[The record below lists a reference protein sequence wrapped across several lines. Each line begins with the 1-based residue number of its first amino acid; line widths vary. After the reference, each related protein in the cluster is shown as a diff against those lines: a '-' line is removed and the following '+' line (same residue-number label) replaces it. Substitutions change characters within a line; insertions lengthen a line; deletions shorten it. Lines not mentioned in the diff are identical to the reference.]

1 MNPYYLTFRLLTAF
15 LLAPIVLLCE
25 FIGIFGLLLRALSGS
40 LKEYINLA
48 IEDAERSFKAY
59 DLN

>member
-1 MNPYYLTFRLLTAF
+1 MTAF

-40 LKEYINLA
+40 LKEYITIALD
-48 IEDAERSFKAY
+48 DAERSFKAY
-59 DLN
+59 DIS

>member
-1 MNPYYLTFRLLTAF
+1 MNPYYISFRLMTAF